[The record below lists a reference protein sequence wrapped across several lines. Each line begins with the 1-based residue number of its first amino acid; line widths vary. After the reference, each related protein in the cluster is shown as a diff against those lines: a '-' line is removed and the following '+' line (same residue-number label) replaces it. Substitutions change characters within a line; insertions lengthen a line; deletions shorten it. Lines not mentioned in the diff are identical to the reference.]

1 MKKKALKEAV
11 VKAMKNYTCSVF
23 SGRNQHECVTL
34 EKEARDY
41 FSDANVL
48 ARVLNPQTYFQQFS
62 TVALKEVPILLSPY
76 VHKYQMMYFFFTKA
90 NRSRKK
96 SAIRIFYFESFESW
110 VIGNTFECNI

>member
-62 TVALKEVPILLSPY
+62 TVALKEVSTYSLIL
-76 VHKYQMMYFFFTKA
+76 MYILVST
-90 NRSRKK
+90 
-96 SAIRIFYFESFESW
+96 
-110 VIGNTFECNI
+110 

>member
-62 TVALKEVPILLSPY
+62 TVALKEVPN
-76 VHKYQMMYFFFTKA
+76 VYFCIYIVITLWF
-90 NRSRKK
+90 K
-96 SAIRIFYFESFESW
+96 SCTI
-110 VIGNTFECNI
+110 VINNEL

>member
-62 TVALKEVPILLSPY
+62 TVALKEVCLTY
-76 VHKYQMMYFFFTKA
+76 VRCCFSTNF
-90 NRSRKK
+90 NISRRFCGHCLW
-96 SAIRIFYFESFESW
+96 A
-110 VIGNTFECNI
+110 

>member
-62 TVALKEVPILLSPY
+62 TVALKEVPTSLPMYILVSNY
-76 VHKYQMMYFFFTKA
+76 NFMGQIIYY
-90 NRSRKK
+90 RD
-96 SAIRIFYFESFESW
+96 
-110 VIGNTFECNI
+110 